1 MKTLFVCIDETLDN
15 PMNVGG
21 SICAP
26 RRSLWPGCAL
36 WLRRGLATVREIVQI
51 AVRDESGKVRN
62 GWI

>member
-26 RRSLWPGCAL
+26 RPFVVAWVRAG
-36 WLRRGLATVREIVQI
+36 LRRGLATVREIVQI
-51 AVRDESGKVRN
+51 AVRDENGKVRN

>member
-26 RRSLWPGCAL
+26 RPFVVAWVRAVAEARP
-36 WLRRGLATVREIVQI
+36 RYRREIVQI